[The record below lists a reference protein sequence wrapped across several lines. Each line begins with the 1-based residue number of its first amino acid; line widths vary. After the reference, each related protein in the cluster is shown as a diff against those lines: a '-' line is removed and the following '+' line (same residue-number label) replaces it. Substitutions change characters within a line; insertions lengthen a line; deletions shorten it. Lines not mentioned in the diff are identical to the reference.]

1 MISLLLLITL
11 PLLRNCFL
19 NHRHQVSI
27 AAVGFLSHHRWCS
40 DAARYLEIWKLS
52 KYLYYLLSFGFWEIV
67 FSISCID
74 LIRFINQE
82 AGPKRRFSRIPWL
95 SWQVPSVVSITPCC
109 NFYPFMDE
117 SLFVE
122 REYHEI
128 YGDPIY
134 DVYVYEDN
142 VNVIDCIFKEDSFR
156 NLDRANFVQKRIIE
170 NSGYSSIKKQVPSED
185 CLESIDKSQFGR
197 QFVEDDCPLSAMNS
211 TQPINQ
217 N

>member
-1 MISLLLLITL
+1 MLI
-11 PLLRNCFL
+11 
-19 NHRHQVSI
+19 
-27 AAVGFLSHHRWCS
+27 CS
-40 DAARYLEIWKLS
+40 
-52 KYLYYLLSFGFWEIV
+52 
-67 FSISCID
+67 
-74 LIRFINQE
+74 
-82 AGPKRRFSRIPWL
+82 
-95 SWQVPSVVSITPCC
+95 C

-170 NSGYSSIKKQVPSED
+170 NSGCK
-185 CLESIDKSQFGR
+185 
-197 QFVEDDCPLSAMNS
+197 
-211 TQPINQ
+211 
-217 N
+217 

>member
-27 AAVGFLSHHRWCS
+27 AAAGFLSHRRWCS

-82 AGPKRRFSRIPWL
+82 AGPKRRFPRIPWL
-95 SWQVPSVVSITPCC
+95 SWQVPSVVSIAPCC
-109 NFYPFMDE
+109 NFYPFVDE

-134 DVYVYEDN
+134 DVYVYETMLMLLTAFSKKILLGIWI
-142 VNVIDCIFKEDSFR
+142 VQTLCKIELLKI
-156 NLDRANFVQKRIIE
+156 LDINRSKHV
-170 NSGYSSIKKQVPSED
+170 SSED

-197 QFVEDDCPLSAMNS
+197 QFVEDNSPLSAMNS